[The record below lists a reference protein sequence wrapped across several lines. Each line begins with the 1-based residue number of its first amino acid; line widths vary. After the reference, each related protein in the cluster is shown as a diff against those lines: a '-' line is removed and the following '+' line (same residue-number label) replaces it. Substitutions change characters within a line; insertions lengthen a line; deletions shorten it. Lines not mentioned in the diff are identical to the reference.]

1 MSKSLAVVIVSWNTR
16 ELLRDCVQSV
26 LAEDVVAQVVVV
38 DNASHDGSA
47 AMIQH
52 EFPQVMCIAEA
63 TNHGFAKGNNIGL
76 RVVLAAQTPPTYVC
90 TLNPDTV
97 VLPGALAQLVAVMDA
112 DPTLVGCGPQLR
124 YGDGQWQ
131 SSRRRFPTIGSY
143 LCESTPIAQYWPQNL
158 WRQRYLM
165 TDVPVA
171 TSCRADWLVGA
182 AVVVRSSVVQQ
193 RGLFDEGFQLYSEEI
208 EWQRRLTAAQ
218 PNAIAYVAE
227 AVVTHFEGQSS
238 AQIPA
243 QRLIWFFQSRIRD
256 AYLAFGAGVALL
268 VRLGLVVMY
277 VCEWLL
283 EAGKWVAGHK
293 RELRAHRMQ
302 TYAKLVES
310 LLVWRMHPAKIW

>member
-16 ELLRDCVQSV
+16 ALLRDCVQSL
-26 LAEDVVAQVVVV
+26 LAEEVVAQVVVV

-47 AMIQH
+47 AMIQR
-52 EFPQVMCIAEA
+52 EFPQVQCIAEA
-63 TNHGFAKGNNIGL
+63 SNHGFAKGNNIGL
-76 RVVLAAQTPPTYVC
+76 RYLLAQTPPAYLC

-97 VLPGALAQLVAVMDA
+97 VVPGALGQLVATMDA

-143 LCESTPIAQYWPQNL
+143 LCESTPLAHYWPQNP

-165 TDVPVA
+165 TDVPAV

-182 AVVVRSSVVQQ
+182 AVVVRTRVVQQ

-218 PNAIAYVAE
+218 PNAMAYVAE

-238 AQIPA
+238 AQIPT
-243 QRLIWFFQSRIRD
+243 QRLVWFFQSRLRD
-256 AYLAFGAGVALL
+256 ATLAYGAGVAWL
-268 VRLGLVVMY
+268 VRLALVVMY
-277 VCEWLL
+277 GGEWLL
-283 EAGKWVAGHK
+283 EASKWLVGHK
-293 RELRAHRMQ
+293 RALRATRMQ
-302 TYAKLVES
+302 TYTQLLRA